1 MKFSLLAAALILA
14 VASFFGWQDHRKLA
28 AVRESHGR
36 LFAEARALGL
46 PTDGLVIDGKA
57 VLPAKTGR
65 EGHSNSGI
73 DPKEFAVRLAAFAL
87 KMEAAE
93 KSGTPQDE
101 GFQQE
106 IFGLL
111 DEMQRL
117 DPAELKVLI
126 GELRA
131 NGELTAE
138 MRRNIVGFAISMLAN
153 DHPASAL
160 AIFTESA
167 DLFGDKGGGNH
178 VLGGALSKW
187 ASQDP
192 EAALEWVRQ
201 NSAAHPDLVT
211 EETKR
216 ELIGGAAKQDP
227 RLAFKLIGELGL
239 DDTGSAGQEIAKS
252 ASTPAERDAI
262 VSALRDHLAAAVDQD
277 DAAELRSPTL
287 QALAEGAMK
296 DGFEG
301 ATAWIDG
308 AGLDVNGLATI
319 TNGIAYW
326 RTGDDTG
333 KWIEW
338 MAGNPLNGAW
348 ESKAGELMDQ
358 WTRSDYKAAGLWLSQ
373 AADGPAKQVAVASY
387 AKTVAPYDPA
397 AAVQWANT
405 LPAGKGRD
413 ELLKAIGPADKT
425 EGDEVRPTAPADP
438 R

>member
-36 LFAEARALGL
+36 LFEEARALGL
-46 PTDGLVIDGKA
+46 STDGLVIDGKA
-57 VLPAKTGR
+57 VLPAETGR

-111 DEMQRL
+111 DEMHRL
-117 DPAELKVLI
+117 DPAQLKVLI

-160 AIFTESA
+160 AIFTEST
-167 DLFGDKGGGNH
+167 DLFGDKDGGRH
-178 VLGGALSKW
+178 ILGQALSKW

-192 EAALEWVRQ
+192 TAALEWVRA

-239 DDTGSAGQEIAKS
+239 EDGWSASEEIAKS
-252 ASTPAERDAI
+252 ATTPAERDAI
-262 VSALRDHLAAAVDQD
+262 VSALRDHLATEAGEGLAD
-277 DAAELRSPTL
+277 DLLVPTL
-287 QALAEGAMK
+287 QALAQGAMK

-301 ATAWIDG
+301 ATAWING

-319 TNGIAYW
+319 ANGIAYW

-338 MAGNPLNGAW
+338 IAGNPLNGAW

-358 WTRSDYKAAGLWLSQ
+358 WTRNDYKAAGLWLSQ

-405 LPAGKGRD
+405 LPAGKDRD
-413 ELLKAIGPADKT
+413 DLLEAIGQAGKT
-425 EGDEVRPTAPADP
+425 EGE
-438 R
+438 

>member
-1 MKFSLLAAALILA
+1 MKYSLLAATLILA

-36 LFAEARALGL
+36 LFEEARALGL
-46 PTDGLVIDGKA
+46 PTDGLVKDGKA

-65 EGHSNSGI
+65 EDPSKSGV

-93 KSGTPQDE
+93 KSGVPQED
-101 GFQQE
+101 FQQE

-111 DEMQRL
+111 DEMHRL

-167 DLFGDKGGGNH
+167 DLFGEKGGGRH

-239 DDTGSAGQEIAKS
+239 EEVGDAGQEIAKS
-252 ASTPAERDAI
+252 ASTSAERDAI
-262 VSALRDHLAAAVDQD
+262 VSALRDHLAAAVDKD
-277 DAAELRSPTL
+277 DADELRFPTL

-301 ATAWIDG
+301 ATSWIDG
-308 AGLDVNGLATI
+308 AGLDAAEIASI
-319 TNGIAYW
+319 TTCIEHW
-326 RTGDDTG
+326 QTRDDTG
-333 KWIEW
+333 EWIEW
-338 MAGNPLNGAW
+338 MSAKLPAGDW
-348 ESKAGELMDQ
+348 ESKAGSMMDQ
-358 WTRSDYKAAGLWLSQ
+358 WTRTDYKAAGLWLSQ
-373 AADGPAKQVAVASY
+373 AADGPAKQAAVKSY

-405 LPAGKGRD
+405 LPAGKDRD
-413 ELLKAIGPADKT
+413 ELLEAIGKAGKT
-425 EGDEVRPTAPADP
+425 EGN
-438 R
+438 

>member
-36 LFAEARALGL
+36 LFEEARALGL
-46 PTDGLVIDGKA
+46 PTDGLVKDGKA

-65 EGHSNSGI
+65 EDHSNRGV

-93 KSGTPQDE
+93 KSGTPQGED
-101 GFQQE
+101 FQQE

-111 DEMQRL
+111 DEMHRL

-131 NGELTAE
+131 NGELTGE

-167 DLFGDKGGGNH
+167 DLFGDKGGGKH

-192 EAALEWVRQ
+192 DAALEWVRA

-216 ELIGGAAKQDP
+216 DLIGGAAKQDP

-239 DDTGSAGQEIAKS
+239 EEVGDAGQEIARS
-252 ASTPAERDAI
+252 ASTPGERDAI
-262 VSALRDHLAAAVDQD
+262 VSALRDHLATGDED
-277 DAAELRSPTL
+277 DAAELRFPTL

-296 DGFEG
+296 DGFED

-358 WTRSDYKAAGLWLSQ
+358 WTRNDYKAAGLWLSE
-373 AADGPAKQVAVASY
+373 AADGPAKEAAVKSY

-405 LPAGKGRD
+405 LPAGKDRD
-413 ELLKAIGPADKT
+413 DLLEAIGKAGKK
-425 EGDEVRPTAPADP
+425 EGE
-438 R
+438 